1 MGSKTHRHCAH
12 YRWNLTAA
20 VCQRPGRPAP
30 SPGVRGSTTSIRD
43 NSCNFLPHRTA
54 SAAQSVQ
61 NEACSAACRRHIYS
75 SDLESRAKTQRHG
88 PSVRVRHIAVNAMG
102 ATHFA
107 AVERRTTFEP
117 VPNVQEQPGTSKEQT
132 SELKSLMRIP
142 YTVFC

>member
-102 ATHFA
+102 RSEEH
-107 AVERRTTFEP
+107 
-117 VPNVQEQPGTSKEQT
+117 T
-132 SELKSLMRIP
+132 SELQSLMRIS
-142 YTVFC
+142 YAVFCLTKKN